1 MNNVKTILLN
11 RDGAQCSICGKAL
24 TNENI
29 CIDHIFPRGLGGSD
43 NLDNL
48 RLLCRECNC
57 KYVNVAFNDI
67 EFERYIY
74 DIIQKNS
81 EFRNVRLEERMGR
94 DYKIGIAAERKVKEK
109 WEKLAIEVEY
119 STSFTIARVNWVVAV
134 SYTHLIKISGNY
146 ITSVKK
152 IDAVTKN
159 FIAVEAKISD
169 WKAGLEQA
177 VRYKQYANEV
187 YVALSSEY
195 VQKVERQQYRD
206 LNIGLM
212 SVSAGKLKISIRA
225 KKQPVEKLDI
235 QYYIADRFLKQLKL
249 SEMLE

>member
-1 MNNVKTILLN
+1 MFV
-11 RDGAQCSICGKAL
+11 
-24 TNENI
+24 NE
-29 CIDHIFPRGLGGSD
+29 
-43 NLDNL
+43 
-48 RLLCRECNC
+48 
-57 KYVNVAFNDI
+57 
-67 EFERYIY
+67 
-74 DIIQKNS
+74 
-81 EFRNVRLEERMGR
+81 
-94 DYKIGIAAERKVKEK
+94 KELV
-109 WEKLAIEVEY
+109 EKLVFDLQERFGIQYIVRELRGGNNIADIVYTKDINRSNIVFDEY
-119 STSFTIARVNWVVAV
+119 FNAYYYFNGIYNHKKISLNEMKITDERVNRKFHHFLRELENLG
-134 SYTHLIKISGNY
+134 YIKISGNY

-195 VQKVERQQYRD
+195 VKNVDRQQFRE

-225 KKQPVEKLDI
+225 RKQPVEKLDI

-249 SEMLE
+249 SETLE

>member
-1 MNNVKTILLN
+1 MFV
-11 RDGAQCSICGKAL
+11 
-24 TNENI
+24 NE
-29 CIDHIFPRGLGGSD
+29 
-43 NLDNL
+43 
-48 RLLCRECNC
+48 
-57 KYVNVAFNDI
+57 
-67 EFERYIY
+67 
-74 DIIQKNS
+74 
-81 EFRNVRLEERMGR
+81 
-94 DYKIGIAAERKVKEK
+94 KELV
-109 WEKLAIEVEY
+109 EKLVLDLQERFDTQYIVRELRGGNNIADIVYTTDINRSDIVFDEY
-119 STSFTIARVNWVVAV
+119 FNAYYYFNGIYNHRKISLNEMKITDERVNRKFHHFLRELENLG
-134 SYTHLIKISGNY
+134 YIKISENY

-177 VRYKQYANEV
+177 IRYKQYANEV

-195 VQKVERQQYRD
+195 VQNVDRQQFRE

-225 KKQPVEKLDI
+225 RKQPVEKLDI